1 MMNSKTLSL
10 PAETAPANKLVLVFI
25 ALSLIG
31 LLDAGYLTVEH
42 YRGVIPPCTL
52 NGCET
57 VLTSRYATVG
67 PIPVA
72 AIGALYYLVLLFIGI
87 GYGTSR
93 RPTLIALGAALA
105 GIGFLASLGL
115 VYIQLFILKAL
126 CAFCLLSALTTT
138 LLLISSA
145 LILRDQYS

>member
-1 MMNSKTLSL
+1 MPL
-10 PAETAPANKLVLVFI
+10 ANKLVLAFI

-42 YRGVIPPCTL
+42 YRGVIPTCTL

-57 VLTSRYATVG
+57 VLTSRYATIG

-72 AIGALYYLVLLFIGI
+72 AIGTLYYLLLLLAGI
-87 GYGTSR
+87 GYVTLR

-105 GIGFLASLGL
+105 GIGFLASLGF

-126 CAFCLLSALTTT
+126 CMFCLLSALTTT
-138 LLLISSA
+138 LLLVLSM
-145 LILRDQYS
+145 LILQNRYP